1 MNHDVKT
8 ILVTGAGGYVGS
20 YVVKE
25 LLNMGIN
32 VSAIARNVSNI
43 DSRARIFEV
52 DIFDENINIFKDLEE
67 PDVVI
72 HLAWRDGFI
81 HNSPTHMKYLYSH
94 INFLQNLI
102 NGGLKHLVVMGTMH
116 EIGYHEGEVD
126 EYTPMHPNSMYGVAK
141 NTLRQ
146 ALEILLKDKEV
157 VFQWLRAFYIYGDD
171 AKNKSIFAKIIQA
184 EEENKEYFPFT
195 TGENKYD
202 FITVD
207 KLAHQIVRTALQ
219 SKITGIIN
227 CCSGEPISLRDKVE
241 EFLKLN
247 NFEIKLKYGAFP
259 DRPYDSSAIWGN
271 SNKIESILKN
281 SNDYVKNIK
290 V

>member
-25 LLNMGIN
+25 LLDMGIN
-32 VSAIARNVSNI
+32 VSALARNVSNI
-43 DSRARIFEV
+43 DSRARIFEM
-52 DIFDENINIFKDLEE
+52 DIFEENKNIFKDLEE

-81 HNSPTHMKYLYSH
+81 HNSPTHMKHLYSH

-102 NGGLKHLVVMGTMH
+102 DGGLKHLVVMGTMH

-126 EYTPMHPNSMYGVAK
+126 EYTPANPYSMYGVAK
-141 NTLRQ
+141 NALRQ
-146 ALEILLKDKEV
+146 SLEVFLSGKDV

-171 AKNKSIFAKIIQA
+171 NRNKSIFAKLMQA
-184 EEENKEYFPFT
+184 ENEGKEMFPFT

-207 KLAHQIVRTALQ
+207 RLAHQIALSALQ
-219 SKITGIIN
+219 DDVTGIIN

-241 EFLKLN
+241 EFIKIN
-247 NFEIKLKYGAFP
+247 NFNIGLNYGAFP
-259 DRPYDSSAIWGN
+259 NRPYDSPAIWG
-271 SNKIESILKN
+271 SNKKINKIVNEYN
-281 SNDYVKNIK
+281 SRSSLTL
-290 V
+290 